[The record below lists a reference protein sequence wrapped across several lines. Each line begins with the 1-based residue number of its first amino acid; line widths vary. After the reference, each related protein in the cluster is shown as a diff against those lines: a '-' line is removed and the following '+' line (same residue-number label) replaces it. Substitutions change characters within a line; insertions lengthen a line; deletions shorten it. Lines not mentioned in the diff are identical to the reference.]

1 MTWEWLLGVL
11 PLLVFLACPI
21 AMFWMMRGTGVG
33 ACGKADAEPDTVR
46 AEGVKAPSP
55 VTDGEIAD
63 LRARLARLEAKQN
76 GAPEESRHRIP
87 EPGDRRGENLNTE
100 RMT

>member
-1 MTWEWLLGVL
+1 MSWEWLLGAL

-21 AMFWMMRGTGVG
+21 AMFWMMRGTGGG
-33 ACGKADAEPDTVR
+33 ACGKADVE
-46 AEGVKAPSP
+46 S
-55 VTDGEIAD
+55 GEIAD

-87 EPGDRRGENLNTE
+87 KLGDRRDENLNTE